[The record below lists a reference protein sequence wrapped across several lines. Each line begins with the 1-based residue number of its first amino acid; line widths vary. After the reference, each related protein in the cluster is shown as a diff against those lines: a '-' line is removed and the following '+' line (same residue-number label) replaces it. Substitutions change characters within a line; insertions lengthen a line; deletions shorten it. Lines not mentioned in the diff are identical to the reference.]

1 MDRHHFLAEG
11 YRQLNNP
18 QHYKRIP
25 QPVHTTIK
33 PRLIEILRKMKY
45 ELIITDKEL
54 NFLLP
59 PTKPRDRRFYML
71 LKTHKPLESWTI
83 PNKMPPGRPIV
94 SDCNLVI
101 AYLKT
106 LLDS

>member
-1 MDRHHFLAEG
+1 MDRHHYLAEG

-45 ELIITDKEL
+45 ELIISDKEL

-59 PTKPRDRRFYML
+59 PTKPRDRRL
-71 LKTHKPLESWTI
+71 
-83 PNKMPPGRPIV
+83 
-94 SDCNLVI
+94 C
-101 AYLKT
+101 
-106 LLDS
+106 